1 MRMKLIATVAVLMAT
16 MASAAPP
23 ATLKLAALPKIAT
36 VDNRYQS
43 YNIEMV
49 EITGGRFWAPYGGPK
64 DERYRQR
71 PPLDLSAKRIRNLA
85 KHLAPAYVRYSGT
98 WSINSYLPAEGEVI
112 TAPPA
117 GYAQVLTRDQW
128 RGAVAFSKALDAP
141 IVTSFAASEG
151 ARDAAGVWKSDQAQR
166 FADLTKAEG
175 GTIAAAEF
183 FNEPNI
189 PSVGH
194 LPAGYGAPEYGRDY
208 KIFRAWQKKALPD
221 MQVIGPGGV
230 GEGGMISEEKKAPAF
245 NGMKFISSPELMA
258 SIGGDVDAVSYH
270 HYGGVSLR
278 CAPSG
283 PRMLKAEDA
292 LTDYWLEA
300 TVRDYDFY
308 AKMRDQYAPGKGI
321 WNTETAQAAC
331 GGSPWASTFR
341 DSFRYVNQLGVLA
354 QRGVKVV
361 MHNTLAA
368 SDYGLVD
375 YDTMMPRPNYW
386 AAVLWAKLMGPVVL
400 AAPKSPS
407 PRVRIFAQCLRR
419 SSGGVALAVLNL
431 SDKAQSL
438 AVGHSASRWVMT
450 GTLDTRAVSI
460 NGQNPS
466 VNEAGEIEGL
476 KAEAGTG
483 RISMPAQSV
492 SFIAVPDAGNE
503 ACRAARLP
511 SKALLSDN

>member
-1 MRMKLIATVAVLMAT
+1 MKKTMIALSGLTLVAGA
-16 MASAAPP
+16 AQSAPLRLG
-23 ATLKLAALPKIAT
+23 TLAKIAT

-49 EITGGRFWAPYGGPK
+49 EVTGGRFWAPYGGVK
-64 DERYRQR
+64 GERYRQR
-71 PPLDLSAKRIRNLA
+71 PPLDLASARIRNLA

-98 WSINSYLPAEGEVI
+98 WSINSYLPAEGEAI
-112 TAPPA
+112 TTPPA
-117 GYAQVLTRDQW
+117 GYAQILTRDQW

-151 ARDAAGVWKSDQAQR
+151 VRDAAGVWKTDQAQR
-166 FADLTKAEG
+166 FADLTKTEG

-189 PSVGH
+189 PTTGH
-194 LPAGYGAPEYGRDY
+194 LPKDYNAKDYGRDY
-208 KIFRAWQKKALPD
+208 KIFRIWQKKVLPN
-221 MQVIGPGGV
+221 MVVLGPGGV
-230 GEGGMISEEKKAPAF
+230 GEGGMMSEEKTAPSIS
-245 NGMKFISSPELMA
+245 GMKFISSPELMA
-258 SIGGDVDAVSYH
+258 NINGDVDAVSYH

-292 LTDYWLEA
+292 LTDKWLEA
-300 TVRDYDFY
+300 TVKDYDFY
-308 AKMRDQYAPGKGI
+308 AKMRDKFASQKNV

-341 DSFRYVNQLGVLA
+341 DSFRYLNQLGILA
-354 QRGVKVV
+354 QKGVKVV

-400 AAPKSPS
+400 VAPKSPS
-407 PRVRIFAQCLRR
+407 PRVRIYAHCMRGSQ
-419 SSGGVALAVLNL
+419 GGVALTVLNL
-431 SDKAQSL
+431 DEKAHALGVKGDMKSWL
-438 AVGHSASRWVMT
+438 MT
-450 GTLDTRAVSI
+450 GTPLDTHTVRV
-460 NGQNPS
+460 NGQTPA
-466 VNEAGEIEGL
+466 VNDSGNIEGL
-476 KAEAGTG
+476 NSVDAKGALSLPG
-483 RISMPAQSV
+483 QSIAFV
-492 SFIAVPDAGNE
+492 AVPNAGNRI
-503 ACRAARLP
+503 CR
-511 SKALLSDN
+511 